1 MPRELMRLNRVPF
14 VITLH
19 KSQANMLQNV
29 TEKGYERSIKE
40 DIITKN
46 VPRKQICIPCCLSG
60 LGTGYKNH
68 HFSLEQN
75 SAEAPIVE
83 SIDRLSIESWDDS
96 PQTCAS
102 TVQDHA
108 STLLLLK
115 MSRYIYQ
122 VKLHL
127 HSIHNFFVCH
137 SENAWNYLKSK
148 LLGNETVLN
157 EVHKRFVLH
166 RPQYST
172 ITQQLYWIVM
182 NIANFSAHTPLTG
195 RKSLLISVFNFKTC
209 KTKLNV
215 FIMYGLQVKSEKR
228 LYFAWRDIM
237 RILFW

>member
-1 MPRELMRLNRVPF
+1 MDRTVLQKYRENLWGSTGFLLSLHFINRKRICCRTLLERGTKALLKKTLSPKMYLVNKYVFPF
-14 VITLH
+14 
-19 KSQANMLQNV
+19 A
-29 TEKGYERSIKE
+29 
-40 DIITKN
+40 
-46 VPRKQICIPCCLSG
+46 
-60 LGTGYKNH
+60 
-68 HFSLEQN
+68 SLAWEQ
-75 SAEAPIVE
+75 EAPIVK

-96 PQTCAS
+96 PHISAS

-115 MSRYIYQ
+115 MSRYSYQ

-137 SENAWNYLKSK
+137 SENTWNYLKSK
-148 LLGNETVLN
+148 LLGNESVLN

-172 ITQQLYWIVM
+172 MTYYVTQQLYWIVM
-182 NIANFSAHTPLTG
+182 NIAKFSAHTPLTG
-195 RKSLLISVFNFKTC
+195 RKSFLISVFNFKTC

-215 FIMYGLQVKSEKR
+215 FIMYGLQVKSDKR

>member
-1 MPRELMRLNRVPF
+1 M
-14 VITLH
+14 
-19 KSQANMLQNV
+19 
-29 TEKGYERSIKE
+29 
-40 DIITKN
+40 ITKN
-46 VPRKQICIPCCLSG
+46 VPSKQICVPFCLSG

-75 SAEAPIVE
+75 WAEAPIVE

-115 MSRYIYQ
+115 MSRYSYQ

-172 ITQQLYWIVM
+172 MTYYVTQQMYWIVM
-182 NIANFSAHTPLTG
+182 NIAKFSAHTPLTG
-195 RKSLLISVFNFKTC
+195 RKSYLISVFNFKTC
-209 KTKLNV
+209 KTKLNF
-215 FIMYGLQVKSEKR
+215 FIMYVLQVESDKG

>member
-1 MPRELMRLNRVPF
+1 MRLNRVPF
-14 VITLH
+14 VITLQ

-29 TEKGYERSIKE
+29 TKKGYERSIN
-40 DIITKN
+40 TKN
-46 VPRKQICIPCCLSG
+46 VPGKQICVPFCLSG

-75 SAEAPIVE
+75 WAEAPIVE
-83 SIDRLSIESWDDS
+83 SIDGFSIESWDDS
-96 PQTCAS
+96 PHTSAS

-115 MSRYIYQ
+115 MSRYSYQ

-127 HSIHNFFVCH
+127 RSINNFFVCH

-148 LLGNETVLN
+148 LLGNESVLN

-172 ITQQLYWIVM
+172 MTYYVTQQLYWIVM
-182 NIANFSAHTPLTG
+182 NIAKFSAHTPLTG
-195 RKSLLISVFNFKTC
+195 RKSFLISVFNLKTC
-209 KTKLNV
+209 KTKLNF
-215 FIMYGLQVKSEKR
+215 FIMYGLQVKSDKR
-228 LYFAWRDIM
+228 LYFALRDIM